1 MGEIKDE
8 RLHLRT
14 TRRKKQFLMRLAE
27 ERFKGNLNALFDQL
41 IEELE
46 EEYPYLLEDYIEEGD
61 E

>member
-1 MGEIKDE
+1 MAEIKNE

-14 TRRKKQFLMRLAE
+14 TKRKKQFLMRLAE
-27 ERFKGNLNALFDQL
+27 EEFKGNLNALFDRL

-46 EEYPYLLEDYIEEGD
+46 EEYPYLVEDYIEEGD